1 MNPFIRAVISTV
13 CCREL
18 PHTAGSHDEF
28 CSISWAALYNIRSEF
43 VERFLPFLPFSL
55 LVKSVVVNKFECE
68 TEKAGAMQN
77 LKP

>member
-1 MNPFIRAVISTV
+1 MNPFIRAVIPTV

-28 CSISWAALYNIRSEF
+28 CSISWASISHI
-43 VERFLPFLPFSL
+43 VERFLPLLPFSL
-55 LVKSVVVNKFECE
+55 LVKSVVGNKFECE
-68 TEKAGAMQN
+68 TEKVGAMQN